1 MRIIQITD
9 IHIGE
14 EGEVTRDVDVRGNF
28 MDMLHLAGHLQ
39 PDYLV
44 FSGDLCYSTA
54 NANNYRW
61 IREQIERL
69 TLPYDIIPGNHDETA
84 LMAQVFDRSHLL
96 LPGGEMAFERNMS
109 GFRFLFLDTST
120 GVLSQAQADWLA
132 ARLQT
137 ITRRQIIFMHHPPL
151 KAGVPFMD
159 NHYPLQNP
167 EVFLDV
173 IAACPQHPI
182 HVFCGH
188 YHVEKTVHSGYL
200 HVHIT
205 PSTFFQIDG
214 FRGDFGIDHYR
225 PGMRV
230 LDLSDDGA
238 LMHSVK
244 YLDVAG
250 W

>member
-1 MRIIQITD
+1 
-9 IHIGE
+9 
-14 EGEVTRDVDVRGNF
+14 
-28 MDMLHLAGHLQ
+28 
-39 PDYLV
+39 
-44 FSGDLCYSTA
+44 
-54 NANNYRW
+54 
-61 IREQIERL
+61 
-69 TLPYDIIPGNHDETA
+69 
-84 LMAQVFDRSHLL
+84 
-96 LPGGEMAFERNMS
+96 
-109 GFRFLFLDTST
+109 
-120 GVLSQAQADWLA
+120 
-132 ARLQT
+132 
-137 ITRRQIIFMHHPPL
+137 HPPL

-214 FRGDFGIDHYR
+214 FREDFGIDHYR

-230 LDLSDDGA
+230 LDLSDDGGF
-238 LMHSVK
+238 MHAVK